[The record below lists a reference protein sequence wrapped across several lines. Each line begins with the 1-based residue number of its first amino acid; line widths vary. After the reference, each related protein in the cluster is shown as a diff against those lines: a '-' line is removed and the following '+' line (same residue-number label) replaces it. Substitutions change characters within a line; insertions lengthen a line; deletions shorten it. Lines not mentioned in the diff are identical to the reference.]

1 MKSLLISRTKQET
14 SKSQWSLSTSTHT
27 NRALDSLL
35 RAREIHQEWSKFTI
49 QVLIK
54 DKQDLMSSA
63 QESKYRKRHGLPTV
77 VFKNVM
83 ETSWRISL
91 STKSILQTFSSVH
104 IQLWKKILFFWKIKA
119 SPQFWT
125 FRLLKI
131 LQIEAIL
138 GLVWHSYTFQRE
150 LKLPFISQLMSK
162 TKRNKRWKCLLP
174 HNISTI
180 W

>member
-63 QESKYRKRHGLPTV
+63 QESKSRKRHGLPTV

-83 ETSWRISL
+83 ETS
-91 STKSILQTFSSVH
+91 
-104 IQLWKKILFFWKIKA
+104 
-119 SPQFWT
+119 
-125 FRLLKI
+125 
-131 LQIEAIL
+131 
-138 GLVWHSYTFQRE
+138 
-150 LKLPFISQLMSK
+150 
-162 TKRNKRWKCLLP
+162 
-174 HNISTI
+174 
-180 W
+180 